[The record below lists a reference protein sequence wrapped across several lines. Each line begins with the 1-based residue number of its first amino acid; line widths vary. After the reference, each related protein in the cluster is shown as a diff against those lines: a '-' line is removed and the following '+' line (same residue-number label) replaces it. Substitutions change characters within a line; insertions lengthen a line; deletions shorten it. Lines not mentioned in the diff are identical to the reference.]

1 MNVLL
6 TGGTGNL
13 GSRLLIPLIQRGDR
27 VVIYDLQDK
36 PFIPSAEFQRCAFI
50 RGDLT
55 DRESIVQAVREE
67 KIDSIF
73 HLGAILS
80 AQAELQP
87 DKAWT
92 INMEGIR
99 NALEAAR
106 LGKVKKF
113 IFSSTLA
120 TYGAGL
126 PSPLEIDSPMWPQ
139 SLYGVTKVAGELLGV
154 YYHHRFGL
162 DFRAIRFPSVVAP
175 RGMLGGAG
183 RFTSEVFLEAVEKG
197 AYEFYLRPD
206 SSIPIVYIADAIK
219 SFLLFHDAPEKNLTR
234 RSYNIHAR
242 GVTPEQLEAVVK
254 TRLPHVKIT
263 YKPEPVQTA
272 MVDSWPHSLNDRH
285 AREDWGWQETYDLER
300 MADEVIATLQKQKE
314 STDA

>member
-13 GSRLLIPLIQRGDR
+13 GSRLLIPLVRRGDR
-27 VVIYDLQDK
+27 VVIFDLNDQ
-36 PFIPSAEFQRCAFI
+36 PFIPSEEFDQCKI
-50 RGDLT
+50 IKGDLT
-55 DRESIVQAVREE
+55 DRDAVVGAVQNE

-80 AQAELQP
+80 AQAENER
-87 DKAWT
+87 DRAWT

-99 NALEAAR
+99 NTLEAAR
-106 LGKVKKF
+106 LGGVKKF

-126 PSPLEIDSPMWPQ
+126 PSPLDIDSPMWPA

-162 DFRAIRFPSVVAP
+162 DFRAIRFPSVIAP

-183 RFTSEVFLEAVEKG
+183 RFTSEVFLEAVNNG

-219 SFLLFHDAPEKNLTR
+219 SFLLIHDAPEENLTR

-242 GVTPEQLEAVVK
+242 GVTPGELETVVK
-254 TRLPHVKIT
+254 ARLPHVKIT
-263 YKPEPVQTA
+263 YNPEPLQTA
-272 MVDSWPHSLNDRH
+272 MVDSWPHALDDHH
-285 AREDWGWQETYDLER
+285 AREDWGWQETYDLDR
-300 MADEVIATLQKQKE
+300 MADEVIATLQNEQD
-314 STDA
+314 STHE

>member
-13 GSRLLIPLIQRGDR
+13 GSRLLIPLVQRGDR
-27 VVIYDLQDK
+27 VVIFDLQDK
-36 PFIPSAEFQRCAFI
+36 PFIPSEEFEQCKFI
-50 RGDLT
+50 QGDLT
-55 DRESIVQAVREE
+55 DRDSVVEAVQNE

-80 AQAELQP
+80 AQAEQEP

-99 NALEAAR
+99 NTLEAAR
-106 LGKVKKF
+106 LCGVKKF

-120 TYGAGL
+120 TYGGGL
-126 PSPLEIDSPMWPQ
+126 PSPLDIDSPMWPV

-206 SSIPIVYIADAIK
+206 SSIPIVYIVDAIK
-219 SFLLFHDAPEKNLTR
+219 SFLLFHDAPEENLTR

-242 GVTPEQLEAVVK
+242 GVTPKQLEEVIKA
-254 TRLPHVKIT
+254 RLPHVKFT
-263 YKPEPVQTA
+263 YNPEPVQTA
-272 MVDSWPHSLNDRH
+272 MVDSWPHSLDDRH
-285 AREDWGWQETYDLER
+285 ARQDWGWQESYDLDR
-300 MADEVIATLQKQKE
+300 MADEVIATLQKELK
-314 STDA
+314 STHE